1 MIWQRL
7 LSALFILIYIKSIR
21 GETVQINRLFEMVY
35 LLLENKIVTAGELA
49 ERFEVSVRTIYRDVE
64 TLSQAGIPIYMS
76 KGKGGGISLMPDFI
90 LNKAVL
96 TEQEKSDILSS
107 MKAVSTLSFSESS
120 SAMKKLDSMLGR
132 KNTDW
137 IEVDFSSWGYFENEE
152 NYFSKIKSAIIEK
165 NIITFMY
172 ASGKSEKLLRTVLP
186 LKLVFKGAAWYLYA
200 YCKVRDDYRFFKLRR
215 ISELTLTE
223 EHFELDAPENILG
236 VQKFDLS
243 KYIKTKLC
251 ISSTMAFRV
260 YDEISKFTI
269 DENGDFICELYL
281 PDMDTICTYAAS
293 YGEFCKILSP
303 VQAAE
308 NMKKRL
314 EKSLRNYI

>member
-1 MIWQRL
+1 MIWQSL
-7 LSALFILIYIKSIR
+7 LSALFIFIYIKSIR
-21 GETVQINRLFEMVY
+21 GETVQINRLFEIVY

-165 NIITFMY
+165 KIITFMY
-172 ASGKSEKLLRTVLP
+172 ASGRAEKLLRTVMP
-186 LKLVFKGAAWYLYA
+186 LKLIFKGSAWYLYA

-223 EHFELDAPENILG
+223 EQFELDAPENILG
-236 VQKFDLS
+236 VQKFDFS
-243 KYIKTKLC
+243 KYIKTKLYV
-251 ISSTMAFRV
+251 SSVMAFRV

-269 DENGDFICELYL
+269 NSNGDFICELYL
-281 PDMDTICTYAAS
+281 PDVDTICTYAAS
-293 YGEFCKILSP
+293 FGEYCKILSP

-308 NMKKRL
+308 EMKKRL